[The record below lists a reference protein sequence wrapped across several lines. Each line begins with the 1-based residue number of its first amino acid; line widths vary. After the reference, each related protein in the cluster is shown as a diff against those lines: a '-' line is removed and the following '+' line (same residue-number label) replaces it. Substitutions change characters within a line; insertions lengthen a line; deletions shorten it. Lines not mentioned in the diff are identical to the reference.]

1 MNYGL
6 IGVGNGLDFTIKLM
20 LLMIGVIIALIARLR
35 GGVREPLRMPN
46 IYEEMMILNNKV
58 ARFVRRV

>member
-20 LLMIGVIIALIARLR
+20 LLMIGVIIALIALLR